1 MTTDFRLP
9 TEDRNMEHNS
19 TFPIKQNELNALRD
33 EATSYIKSVQWEQ
46 GQRAK
51 NKENNG
57 KDESILLYL
66 SRAQGGNG
74 GIEVTSVSKTI
85 LALKKRLLPGSVA
98 IPIHL
103 NETLFAVQEGLALGI
118 WIKDSYYDASGLS
131 SLSERKSVLD
141 NAGKREYESKMHT
154 ATAFMLFATAYNILH
169 NLIPHASDDLSV
181 MKNKFAGIPE
191 VSFISPLKGIACTL
205 YYYDKY
211 LSHPDIV
218 KTDKDVIDFTVVY
231 FEALIDEI
239 QLRKNSLEY
248 TETILDRTYK
258 LESRGVG
265 TDFAVSGWENVFQ
278 GAAKSVEFNK
288 IKFEQIVGNR
298 DAKHFA
304 RRLTERMLSYD
315 FAAQKNP
322 FQELGGFMPVF
333 MGYGIPGTGKSMLIA
348 AIATRLKEHCDNL
361 DIPFLF
367 HPMPDTLIST
377 FQGGSAEKMV
387 EWMKPLQDPTRLIFA
402 PIDDAENNLQER
414 TTQGVSAGV
423 KEVIGVFLR
432 YTEGAYA
439 VNYGNSSI
447 GLFTNLPEML
457 DKAVISRV
465 QGRFKI
471 DGARTEHDFLDQDHL
486 WWRKLDDTMP
496 DFINMQGPE
505 NYSYLQDQGLAKN
518 MGEILKVSDKPSEER
533 VLEAY
538 DKIEKHFKTNQHLF
552 YANLYKEIQKI
563 FPFFSS
569 RDVRNIQ
576 SAISLRLTDFDLE
589 EDWFE
594 NPEIYF
600 KKDYDTKFNMLQELM
615 RVNMKGL
622 DFSEIRRQEVV
633 RYLDNVATIADTD
646 FKRKV
651 DARINQLNIDL
662 EAKKKFDKAN

>member
-1 MTTDFRLP
+1 
-9 TEDRNMEHNS
+9 MEHNS
-19 TFPIKQNELNALRD
+19 TFPIKINELEMLRD
-33 EATSYIKSVQWEQ
+33 EASGYLKSVQWEQ
-46 GQRAK
+46 GVRAK
-51 NKENNG
+51 NKDKDS

-66 SRAQGGNG
+66 SRANNG
-74 GIEVTSVSKTI
+74 SGATAITSVSKTI
-85 LALKKRLLPGSVA
+85 LALKKRLLPDSIA
-98 IPIHL
+98 IPVHL
-103 NETLFAVQEGLALGI
+103 NQTLFAVQEGITLGI
-118 WIKDSYYDASGLS
+118 WVKDSYYDASGLS
-131 SLSERKSVLD
+131 SLHERRSALD
-141 NAGKREYESKMHT
+141 TKGKREYESKMQT
-154 ATAFMLFATAYNILH
+154 STAFMLFAMAYNILY
-169 NLIPHASDDLSV
+169 NLKPQASDDLSV
-181 MKNKFAGIPE
+181 MKQKFAGLPE
-191 VSFISPLKGIACTL
+191 MSFISPLKGIACCL
-205 YYYDKY
+205 FYFDKY
-211 LSHPDIV
+211 LGHPDIV

-231 FEALIDEI
+231 YEALIDEI
-239 QLRKNSLEY
+239 QLRKSSLEY
-248 TETILDRTYK
+248 TESIVDRNYK
-258 LESRGVG
+258 LENSE
-265 TDFAVSGWENVFQ
+265 FAISGWDNIFA
-278 GAAKSVEFNK
+278 GTAKSIEFNK
-288 IKFEQIVGNR
+288 IQFEQIVGNR

-304 RRLTERMLSYD
+304 RRLTERILSYD
-315 FAAQKNP
+315 FEAKKNP

-348 AIATRLKEHCDNL
+348 AIATRLKEHADSL

-387 EWMKPLQDPTRLIFA
+387 EWMKPMQDPSKLIFA

-414 TTQGVSAGV
+414 TAQGVSAGV

-486 WWRKLDDTMP
+486 WWRKLDKTMP
-496 DFINMQGPE
+496 DFVNMASPSDYQ
-505 NYSYLQDQGLAKN
+505 YLKDQGLAKN
-518 MGEILKVSDKPSEER
+518 MGDILNSVEKPSEAR

-538 DKIEKHFKTNQHLF
+538 NKAEKLHSTNDHLF
-552 YANLYKEIQKI
+552 YAGLYKEIQKI

-589 EDWFE
+589 QDWFDK
-594 NPEIYF
+594 PEVYF
-600 KKDYDTKFNMLQELM
+600 KQSYETKFNMLQELM
-615 RVNMKGL
+615 KNNMKGL
-622 DFSEIRRQEVV
+622 NFSDIRRQEVV

-651 DARINQLNIDL
+651 DARVNQMNIDL
-662 EAKKKFDKAN
+662 KARETFGG

>member
-1 MTTDFRLP
+1 
-9 TEDRNMEHNS
+9 MEHNS
-19 TFPIKQNELNALRD
+19 TFPIKQSELDMLRE
-33 EATSYIKSVQWEQ
+33 EATSYLKSVQWEQ

-51 NKENNG
+51 NKDKDA

-66 SRAQGGNG
+66 SRANNG
-74 GIEVTSVSKTI
+74 TNSAEITSVSKTI
-85 LALKKRLLPGSVA
+85 LELKKRLLPESIA
-98 IPIHL
+98 IPVLL
-103 NETLFAVQEGLALGI
+103 NQTLYVVQEGITLGI
-118 WIKDSYYDASGLS
+118 WVKDSYYDASGLS
-131 SLSERKSVLD
+131 SLNERKSTLD
-141 NAGKREYESKMHT
+141 TNGKREYESKMHT
-154 ATAFMLFATAYNILH
+154 STAFMLFATAYNILH
-169 NLIPHASDDLSV
+169 NLKSVASDDLSV
-181 MKNKFAGIPE
+181 MKQKFAGIPE
-191 VSFISPLKGIACTL
+191 VSLLSPLKGIACTL
-205 YYYDKY
+205 FYYDKY

-218 KTDKDVIDFTVVY
+218 KSDKDVVDFTVVY
-231 FEALIDEI
+231 FEALIAEI
-239 QLRKNSLEY
+239 QMRKSTLEY
-248 TETILDRTYK
+248 QETILDRTYK
-258 LESRGVG
+258 LENSE
-265 TDFAVSGWENVFQ
+265 FAISGWNNVFS
-278 GAAKSVEFNK
+278 GAAKSIEFNK
-288 IKFEQIVGNR
+288 VRFEQIVGNR

-304 RRLTERMLSYD
+304 RRLTERLLSYD
-315 FAAQKNP
+315 FTAKKNP

-348 AIATRLKEHCDNL
+348 AIATRLKEHCDTL
-361 DIPFLF
+361 EIPFLF

-387 EWMKPLQDPTRLIFA
+387 EWMKPLQDPSKLIFA

-414 TTQGVSAGV
+414 TAQGVSAGV

-496 DFINMQGPE
+496 NFVNMRNPNE
-505 NYSYLQDQGLAKN
+505 YKYLQDQGLAKN
-518 MGEILKVSDKPSEER
+518 MGEILNRVDKPSEER
-533 VLEAY
+533 VHSIY
-538 DKIEKHFKTNQHLF
+538 DKVEEKYKTNEHLF
-552 YANLYKEIQKI
+552 YATLYKNMQKV

-576 SAISLRLTDFDLE
+576 SAISLRLTDFDL
-589 EDWFE
+589 DASWFD
-594 NPEIYF
+594 NPEVYF
-600 KKDYDTKFNMLQELM
+600 KQNYETKFRMLQELM
-615 RVNMKGL
+615 RANMKGL

-633 RYLDNVATIADTD
+633 RYIDNVATIADTD

-651 DARINQLNIDL
+651 DARIDQLNVET
-662 EAKKKFDKAN
+662 EARKKFENG

>member
-1 MTTDFRLP
+1 
-9 TEDRNMEHNS
+9 MEHNS
-19 TFPIKQNELNALRD
+19 TFPIKQNEVDMLRE

-46 GQRAK
+46 GQRAR
-51 NKENNG
+51 NKENDD

-66 SRAQGGNG
+66 SRAKGGNG
-74 GIEVTSVSKTI
+74 ATDVVSVSKSV
-85 LALKKRLLPGSVA
+85 LALKKRLLPESVA
-98 IPIHL
+98 IPIFL
-103 NETLFAVQEGLALGI
+103 NQTLYAVQEGLALGI

-141 NAGKREYESKMHT
+141 SSGKREYESKMQT
-154 ATAFMLFATAYNILH
+154 ATAFMLFSVAYKILH
-169 NLIPHASDDLSV
+169 DLKPVASDDLSV

-191 VSFISPLKGIACTL
+191 VSIMSPLKGISCML

-211 LSHPDIV
+211 LNHPQIIMS
-218 KTDKDVIDFTVVY
+218 DKDVIDFTVVY

-239 QLRKNSLEY
+239 QLRKSSLEY
-248 TETILDRTYK
+248 QDTINDRTYK
-258 LESRGVG
+258 LENS
-265 TDFAVSGWENVFQ
+265 DFAVSGWNNVFA
-278 GAAKSVEFNK
+278 GAAKSVEFNQ
-288 IKFEQIVGNR
+288 IQFEQIVGNR

-304 RRLTERMLSYD
+304 RRLTERLLSYD
-315 FAAQKNP
+315 FEAKKNP

-348 AIATRLKEHCDNL
+348 AIATRLKKHCTNL
-361 DIPFLF
+361 NIPFLF

-414 TTQGVSAGV
+414 TAQGVSAGV

-496 DFINMQGPE
+496 GFVNMDGPE
-505 NYSYLQDQGLAKN
+505 GYTYLDDQGLAKN
-518 MGEILKVSDKPSEER
+518 MGEILKMVEKPTEER
-533 VLEAY
+533 VHEAFEKTE
-538 DKIEKHFKTNQHLF
+538 KIHEDDDHMF
-552 YANLYKEIQKI
+552 YASLYKEIQKI

-589 EDWFE
+589 EDWFD
-594 NPEIYF
+594 NPEAYF
-600 KKDYDTKFNMLQELM
+600 KKDYETKFNMLQELM
-615 RVNMKGL
+615 QANMKGL
-622 DFSEIRRQEVV
+622 NFSDIRRQEVV

-651 DARINQLNIDL
+651 DRRVNQMNIEL
-662 EAKKKFDKAN
+662 EAREQFDKLQND

>member
-1 MTTDFRLP
+1 
-9 TEDRNMEHNS
+9 MEHNS
-19 TFPIKQNELNALRD
+19 TFPIKQNELDMLRD
-33 EATSYIKSVQWEQ
+33 EATSYLKSVQWEQ

-57 KDESILLYL
+57 NDESILLYL
-66 SRAQGGNG
+66 SRANNG
-74 GIEVTSVSKTI
+74 TNAAEITSVSKTI
-85 LALKKRLLPGSVA
+85 LALKKRLLPDSVA
-98 IPIHL
+98 IPLYL
-103 NETLFAVQEGLALGI
+103 NQTLFAVQEGLTLGI
-118 WIKDSYYDASGLS
+118 WIKDSYNDASGLS
-131 SLSERKSVLD
+131 GLNENKSALD
-141 NAGKREYESKMHT
+141 NSGKREFESKMHT
-154 ATAFMLFATAYNILH
+154 ATAFMLFSTAYNILY
-169 NLIPHASDDLSV
+169 NLQNHASDDLSV

-191 VSFISPLKGIACTL
+191 VSLMSPLKGIACSL
-205 YYYDKY
+205 FYYDKY

-218 KTDKDVIDFTVVY
+218 KSDQDVIDFTVVY

-239 QLRKNSLEY
+239 QIRKSSLEY
-248 TETILDRTYK
+248 TESITDRTYK
-258 LESRGVG
+258 LENSE
-265 TDFAVSGWENVFQ
+265 FAISGWTNVFS
-278 GAAKSVEFNK
+278 GTAKSIEFNK
-288 IKFEQIVGNR
+288 IQFEQIVGNR

-315 FAAQKNP
+315 FTAKKNP

-387 EWMKPLQDPTRLIFA
+387 EWMKPLQDPSKLIFA

-414 TTQGVSAGV
+414 TAQGVSAGV

-496 DFINMQGPE
+496 DFVNMQGPE

-518 MGEILKVSDKPSEER
+518 MGEILNVSDKPTEER

-538 DKIEKHFKTNQHLF
+538 DRIEKNFKTNQHLF

-576 SAISLRLTDFDLE
+576 SAVSLRLTDFDLE

-615 RVNMKGL
+615 RANMKGL
-622 DFSEIRRQEVV
+622 NFSEIRRQEVV

-651 DARINQLNIDL
+651 DARVNQLNIDL
-662 EAKKKFDKAN
+662 EARVKFDKENDD

>member
-1 MTTDFRLP
+1 MQ
-9 TEDRNMEHNS
+9 HNS
-19 TFPIKQNELNALRD
+19 TFPIKQNELDMLRD
-33 EATSYIKSVQWEQ
+33 EATSYIKSIQWEQ

-51 NKENNG
+51 NKDKDA

-66 SRAQGGNG
+66 SRAKGNG
-74 GIEVTSVSKTI
+74 SAEITSVSKTI
-85 LALKKRLLPGSVA
+85 LELKKRLLPESIA
-98 IPIHL
+98 IPLHL
-103 NETLFAVQEGLALGI
+103 NETLYAVQEGITLGA
-118 WIKDSYYDASGLS
+118 WIKDSYYDSSGLS
-131 SLSERKSVLD
+131 SLIENKSALD
-141 NAGKREYESKMHT
+141 NSGKREYESKMQT
-154 ATAFMLFATAYNILH
+154 ATAFMLFATSYKILH
-169 NLIPHASDDLSV
+169 DLKPVASDDLSV

-191 VSFISPLKGIACTL
+191 VSFMSPLKGISCAL
-205 YYYDKY
+205 FYYDKY
-211 LSHPDIV
+211 LGHPEII
-218 KTDKDVIDFTVVY
+218 KTDQDVVNFTVVY
-231 FEALIDEI
+231 FEALIAEI
-239 QLRKNSLEY
+239 QMRKSSLEY

-265 TDFAVSGWENVFQ
+265 SDFTVSGWDNLFQ

-315 FAAQKNP
+315 FEAKKNP

-348 AIATRLKEHCDNL
+348 AIATRLKEHCDNM

-387 EWMKPLQDPTRLIFA
+387 DWMKPMQDPSKLIFA

-414 TTQGVSAGV
+414 TAQGVSAGV

-471 DGARTEHDFLDQDHL
+471 DGARTENDFLDQDHL
-486 WWRKLDDTMP
+486 WWRKFEDTMP
-496 DFINMQGPE
+496 NFVNMQSPA
-505 NYSYLQDQGLAKN
+505 NYTFLQDQGLAKN
-518 MGEILKVSDKPSEER
+518 MGEILKISGKPTEER
-533 VLEAY
+533 MLAVY
-538 DKIEKHFKTNQHLF
+538 DTVEKNFKATEHLF
-552 YANLYKEIQKI
+552 YANLYKDVQKV

-576 SAISLRLTDFDLE
+576 SAISLRLTDFDLDD
-589 EDWFE
+589 DWFK

-600 KKDYDTKFNMLQELM
+600 KQDYDTKFGMLQELM
-615 RVNMKGL
+615 RANMKGL
-622 DFSEIRRQEVV
+622 NFSEIRRQEVV

-651 DARINQLNIDL
+651 ESRVNQLNVEL
-662 EAKKKFDKAN
+662 EAKKQFSNQ

>member
-1 MTTDFRLP
+1 
-9 TEDRNMEHNS
+9 MEHNS
-19 TFPIKQNELNALRD
+19 TFPIKQNELDMLRD
-33 EATSYIKSVQWEQ
+33 EATSYIKSIQWEQ

-51 NKENNG
+51 NKDKDA

-66 SRAQGGNG
+66 SRANNG
-74 GIEVTSVSKTI
+74 SSASITSVSKTI
-85 LALKKRLLPGSVA
+85 LELKKRLLPESIA

-103 NETLFAVQEGLALGI
+103 NQTLFAVQEGITLGI

-131 SLSERKSVLD
+131 SLAENRSALD
-141 NAGKREYESKMHT
+141 NSGKREYESKMQT
-154 ATAFMLFATAYNILH
+154 ATAFMLFSTAYKVLH
-169 NLIPHASDDLSV
+169 DLKPIASDDLSV

-191 VSFISPLKGIACTL
+191 VSVLSPLKGISCAL
-205 YYYDKY
+205 FYYDKY
-211 LSHPDIV
+211 LGHPEII
-218 KTDKDVIDFTVVY
+218 KSDKDVIDFTVVY
-231 FEALIDEI
+231 FEALIAEI
-239 QLRKNSLEY
+239 QMRKSTLEY
-248 TETILDRTYK
+248 TETISDRTYK
-258 LESRGVG
+258 LESSE
-265 TDFAVSGWENVFQ
+265 FAVSGWDNIFQ

-288 IKFEQIVGNR
+288 IQFEQIVGNR

-315 FAAQKNP
+315 FDAKKNP

-387 EWMKPLQDPTRLIFA
+387 DWMKPLQDPSKLIFA

-414 TTQGVSAGV
+414 TAQGVSAGV

-486 WWRKLDDTMP
+486 WWRKLDTTMP
-496 DFINMQGPE
+496 DFVNMQGPE

-518 MGEILKVSDKPSEER
+518 MGEILNVSGKPTEER
-533 VLEAY
+533 VLDAY
-538 DKIEKHFKTNQHLF
+538 DKTEKHFKTNHHLF
-552 YANLYKEIQKI
+552 YANLYTEIQKI

-576 SAISLRLTDFDLE
+576 SAVSLRLTDFDLE

-600 KKDYDTKFNMLQELM
+600 KKDYDVKFNMLQELM
-615 RVNMKGL
+615 RANMKGL
-622 DFSEIRRQEVV
+622 NFSEIRRQEVV

-651 DARINQLNIDL
+651 DARINQLNIDM
-662 EAKKKFDKAN
+662 EAREQFGKQE

>member
-1 MTTDFRLP
+1 
-9 TEDRNMEHNS
+9 MEHNS
-19 TFPIKQNELNALRD
+19 TFPIKQHELDMLRD
-33 EATSYIKSVQWEQ
+33 EATSYLKSVQWEQ

-57 KDESILLYL
+57 KKEESILLYL
-66 SRAQGGNG
+66 SRANNG
-74 GIEVTSVSKTI
+74 SNAVEVTSVSKTI
-85 LALKKRLLPGSVA
+85 LALKKRLLPDSVA
-98 IPIHL
+98 IPLRL
-103 NETLFAVQEGLALGI
+103 NQTLFAVQEGLALGI
-118 WIKDSYYDASGLS
+118 WIKESYYDASGLS
-131 SLSERKSVLD
+131 SLNERKSSLD
-141 NAGKREYESKMHT
+141 NAGKREYESKIHT
-154 ATAFMLFATAYNILH
+154 ATAFMLFSTSYNILH
-169 NLIPHASDDLSV
+169 NLQNDVSDDLSV

-191 VSFISPLKGIACTL
+191 VSLMSPLKGIACSL
-205 YYYDKY
+205 FYYDKY
-211 LSHPDIV
+211 LSHPEIV
-218 KTDKDVIDFTVVY
+218 KTDQDVIDFTVVY
-231 FEALIDEI
+231 FDALIDEI
-239 QLRKNSLEY
+239 QIRKSSLEY
-248 TETILDRTYK
+248 TETITDRTYK
-258 LESRGVG
+258 LENSE
-265 TDFAVSGWENVFQ
+265 FAVAGWDNKFA
-278 GAAKSVEFNK
+278 GAAKSIEFNK
-288 IKFEQIVGNR
+288 IQFEQIVGNR

-315 FAAQKNP
+315 FIAKKNP

-348 AIATRLKEHCDNL
+348 AIATRLKEHCDHLN
-361 DIPFLF
+361 IPFLF

-387 EWMKPLQDPTRLIFA
+387 EWMKPMQDPSKLIFA

-414 TTQGVSAGV
+414 TAQGVSAGV

-471 DGARTEHDFLDQDHL
+471 DGARNEKDFVDQDYL
-486 WWRKLDDTMP
+486 WWRKLENTMP
-496 DFINMQGPE
+496 DFVNMSNPKD
-505 NYSYLQDQGLAKN
+505 YKYLEAQHVAKN
-518 MGEILKVSDKPSEER
+518 LGDILDAIKKPSEER
-533 VLEAY
+533 VLETFE
-538 DKIEKHFKTNQHLF
+538 KIEKKHKDNEHMYYAHL
-552 YANLYKEIQKI
+552 YTEIQKI

-589 EDWFE
+589 KEWFE

-615 RVNMKGL
+615 KANMKGL
-622 DFSEIRRQEVV
+622 NFSDIRRQEVV

-651 DARINQLNIDL
+651 DKRVAQMNIEVEAREQ
-662 EAKKKFDKAN
+662 FDKKE

>member
-9 TEDRNMEHNS
+9 TEDRSMEHNS

-131 SLSERKSVLD
+131 SLNERKAVLD

-387 EWMKPLQDPTRLIFA
+387 EWMKPLQDPSKLIFA

-414 TTQGVSAGV
+414 TAQGVSAGV

-457 DKAVISRV
+457 DKAVQNVRH
-465 QGRFKI
+465 QF
-471 DGARTEHDFLDQDHL
+471 
-486 WWRKLDDTMP
+486 
-496 DFINMQGPE
+496 
-505 NYSYLQDQGLAKN
+505 YLSN
-518 MGEILKVSDKPSEER
+518 
-533 VLEAY
+533 
-538 DKIEKHFKTNQHLF
+538 F
-552 YANLYKEIQKI
+552 
-563 FPFFSS
+563 
-569 RDVRNIQ
+569 
-576 SAISLRLTDFDLE
+576 
-589 EDWFE
+589 
-594 NPEIYF
+594 
-600 KKDYDTKFNMLQELM
+600 
-615 RVNMKGL
+615 
-622 DFSEIRRQEVV
+622 
-633 RYLDNVATIADTD
+633 
-646 FKRKV
+646 
-651 DARINQLNIDL
+651 
-662 EAKKKFDKAN
+662 

>member
-1 MTTDFRLP
+1 
-9 TEDRNMEHNS
+9 MEHNS
-19 TFPIKQNELNALRD
+19 TFPIKQSELDMLRD
-33 EATSYIKSVQWEQ
+33 EATSYLKSVQWEQ

-51 NKENNG
+51 NKDKDA

-66 SRAQGGNG
+66 SRANNG
-74 GIEVTSVSKTI
+74 TNTSEITSVSKTI
-85 LALKKRLLPGSVA
+85 LELKKRLLPESIA
-98 IPIHL
+98 IPVLL
-103 NETLFAVQEGLALGI
+103 NQTLFAVQEGITLGI

-131 SLSERKSVLD
+131 SLNERKSTLD
-141 NAGKREYESKMHT
+141 DSGKREYESKMHT
-154 ATAFMLFATAYNILH
+154 STAFMLFSTAYNILN
-169 NLIPHASDDLSV
+169 NLKNVASDDLSV
-181 MKNKFAGIPE
+181 MKQKFAGIPE
-191 VSFISPLKGIACTL
+191 VSFMSPLKGIACML
-205 YYYDKY
+205 FYYDKY
-211 LSHPDIV
+211 LSHPDII
-218 KTDKDVIDFTVVY
+218 KSDKDVADFTVVY
-231 FEALIDEI
+231 FEALIAEI
-239 QLRKNSLEY
+239 QMRKSSLEY
-248 TETILDRTYK
+248 QETILDRTYK
-258 LESRGVG
+258 LEKSE
-265 TDFAVSGWENVFQ
+265 FAISGWNNVFA

-288 IKFEQIVGNR
+288 IRFEQIVGNR

-304 RRLTERMLSYD
+304 RRLTERLLSYD
-315 FAAQKNP
+315 FTAKKNP

-348 AIATRLKEHCDNL
+348 AIATRLKEHCDTL
-361 DIPFLF
+361 EIPFLF

-387 EWMKPLQDPTRLIFA
+387 EWMKPLQDPSKLIFA

-414 TTQGVSAGV
+414 TAQGVSAGV

-496 DFINMQGPE
+496 DFVNMKNPD
-505 NYSYLQDQGLAKN
+505 NYQYLQDQGLAKN
-518 MGEILKVSDKPSEER
+518 MGEILNKVDKPSEER
-533 VLEAY
+533 VHAIY
-538 DKIEKHFKTNQHLF
+538 DKVEKQFKTSEHLF
-552 YANLYKEIQKI
+552 YANLYKDMQKV

-589 EDWFE
+589 QSWFE
-594 NPEIYF
+594 NPEVYF
-600 KKDYDTKFNMLQELM
+600 KKDYQTKFNMLQELM
-615 RVNMKGL
+615 RANMKGL

-633 RYLDNVATIADTD
+633 RYIDNVATIADTD

-651 DARINQLNIDL
+651 DARVDQLHIET
-662 EAKKKFDKAN
+662 EAREKFDKEYDD

>member
-1 MTTDFRLP
+1 
-9 TEDRNMEHNS
+9 MEHNS
-19 TFPIKQNELNALRD
+19 TFPIKQNELDMLRD
-33 EATSYIKSVQWEQ
+33 EASGYLKSVQWEQ
-46 GQRAK
+46 GARAK
-51 NKENNG
+51 NKDKDA

-66 SRAQGGNG
+66 SRANNG
-74 GIEVTSVSKTI
+74 SSTSVTSVSKTI
-85 LALKKRLLPGSVA
+85 LALKKRLLPDSIA
-98 IPIHL
+98 IPVYL
-103 NETLFAVQEGLALGI
+103 NQTLYAVQEGLTLGI
-118 WIKDSYYDASGLS
+118 WIKDSYNDASGLS
-131 SLSERKSVLD
+131 SLAERKSALD
-141 NAGKREYESKMHT
+141 SNGKREFESKMQT
-154 ATAFMLFATAYNILH
+154 STAFQLFATSYKILH
-169 NLIPHASDDLSV
+169 DLKPHASDDLSV
-181 MKNKFAGIPE
+181 MKQKFAGIPE
-191 VSFISPLKGIACTL
+191 VSLLSPLKGIACSL
-205 YYYDKY
+205 FYFDKY
-211 LSHPDIV
+211 LAHPDII
-218 KTDKDVIDFTVVY
+218 KSDKDVIDFTVVY

-239 QLRKNSLEY
+239 NLRKSSLEY
-248 TETILDRTYK
+248 TETIVDRTYK
-258 LESRGVG
+258 LEN
-265 TDFAVSGWENVFQ
+265 TDFAISGWENTFA
-278 GAAKSVEFNK
+278 GSAKSVEFNK
-288 IKFEQIVGNR
+288 IQFEQIVGNK
-298 DAKHFA
+298 DAKHFG

-315 FAAQKNP
+315 FEAQKNP

-387 EWMKPLQDPTRLIFA
+387 EWMKPMQDPTKLIFA

-414 TTQGVSAGV
+414 TAQGVSAGV

-465 QGRFKI
+465 QGRFLI
-471 DGARTEHDFLDQDHL
+471 DGARTEHDFLDQDYI
-486 WWRKLDDTMP
+486 WWKKLKKTMP
-496 DFINMQGPE
+496 EFVNMQDPS
-505 NYSYLQDQGLAKN
+505 NYKYLDAQGLAKN
-518 MGEILKVSDKPSEER
+518 MGDILNSIEKPSEER

-538 DKIEKHFKTNQHLF
+538 DKAENKHKTNEHLF
-552 YANLYKEIQKI
+552 YATLYKEIQKL

-576 SAISLRLTDFDLE
+576 SAVSLRLTDFDLE
-589 EDWFE
+589 QDWFE

-600 KKDYDTKFNMLQELM
+600 KKDYQTKFNMLQELM
-615 RVNMKGL
+615 KANMKGL
-622 DFSEIRRQEVV
+622 DFSEVRRQEVV

-651 DARINQLNIDL
+651 DARVNQMNIDL
-662 EAKKKFDKAN
+662 KAREQFGK

>member
-1 MTTDFRLP
+1 
-9 TEDRNMEHNS
+9 MEHNS
-19 TFPIKQNELNALRD
+19 TFPIKQNELDMLRD
-33 EATSYIKSVQWEQ
+33 EATTYLKSIQWEQ
-46 GQRAK
+46 SQRAK
-51 NKENNG
+51 NKDNEG

-66 SRAQGGNG
+66 SRANNG
-74 GIEVTSVSKTI
+74 SNVDVTSVSKTI
-85 LALKKRLLPGSVA
+85 LALKKRLLPESVA
-98 IPIHL
+98 LPIYL
-103 NETLFAVQEGLALGI
+103 NQTLFAVQEGLTLGI

-131 SLSERKSVLD
+131 TLYENRSALD
-141 NAGKREYESKMHT
+141 SSGKREYESKMQT
-154 ATAFMLFATAYNILH
+154 ATAFMLFASAYKILH
-169 NLIPHASDDLSV
+169 DLKPHASDDLSV
-181 MKNKFAGIPE
+181 MKQKFAGIPE
-191 VSFISPLKGIACTL
+191 VSLMSPLKGISCQMF
-205 YYYDKY
+205 YYDKY
-211 LSHPDIV
+211 LSHPDII
-218 KTDKDVIDFTVVY
+218 KSDKDVIDFTVVY

-239 QLRKNSLEY
+239 QLRKSSLEH
-248 TETILDRTYK
+248 TETIEDRTYK
-258 LESRGVG
+258 LEKSE
-265 TDFAVSGWENVFQ
+265 FAVSGWENVFS
-278 GAAKSVEFNK
+278 GTAVSVEFNK
-288 IKFEQIVGNR
+288 IQFEQIVGNK

-304 RRLTERMLSYD
+304 RRLTERLLSYD
-315 FAAQKNP
+315 FEAKKNP

-348 AIATRLKEHCDNL
+348 AIATRLKEHSENL

-439 VNYGNSSI
+439 VNYGNSSV

-471 DGARTEHDFLDQDHL
+471 DGARNEKDFVDQDHL
-486 WWRKLDDTMP
+486 WWRKLEDTMP
-496 DFINMQGPE
+496 DFINMSNPNDY
-505 NYSYLQDQGLAKN
+505 NYLDAQQVAKN
-518 MGEILKVSDKPSEER
+518 LGEILDKTDKPTEER
-533 VLEAY
+533 VLETFDRVSSKY
-538 DKIEKHFKTNQHLF
+538 KDDEHMF
-552 YANLYKEIQKI
+552 YAHLYTEIQKV

-576 SAISLRLTDFDLE
+576 KAVSLRLTDFDLE
-589 EDWFE
+589 TDWFE
-594 NPEIYF
+594 NPEVYF
-600 KKDYDTKFNMLQELM
+600 KKDYETKFGMLQELM
-615 RVNMKGL
+615 RSNMKGL
-622 DFSEIRRQEVV
+622 DFSDIRRQEVV

-651 DARINQLNIDL
+651 DARISQLNIET
-662 EAKKKFDKAN
+662 EARAQFGKRD

>member
-1 MTTDFRLP
+1 
-9 TEDRNMEHNS
+9 MEHNS
-19 TFPIKQNELNALRD
+19 TFPIKQNELDVLRD
-33 EATSYIKSVQWEQ
+33 EATGYIKSIQWEQ
-46 GQRAK
+46 GNKAK
-51 NKENNG
+51 SRE
-57 KDESILLYL
+57 KDAKDDSILLFL
-66 SRAQGGNG
+66 SRANNG
-74 GIEVTSVSKTI
+74 SNVEVTSISKTI
-85 LALKKRLLPGSVA
+85 LALKKRLLPDSIA
-98 IPIHL
+98 IPVHL
-103 NETLFAVQEGLALGI
+103 NQTLFALQEGLTLGI

-131 SLSERKSVLD
+131 SLNERKSVLD
-141 NAGKREYESKMHT
+141 TSGKRAYESKLQT
-154 ATAFMLFATAYNILH
+154 ATGFQLFATSYKILH
-169 NLIPHASDDLSV
+169 DLKPLASDDLSV
-181 MKNKFAGIPE
+181 MKQKFAGIPE
-191 VSFISPLKGIACTL
+191 VSFMSPLKGVACSL
-205 YYYDKY
+205 FYFDKY
-211 LSHPDIV
+211 LGHPEII
-218 KTDKDVIDFTVVY
+218 KSDKDVVDFTVVY

-239 QLRKNSLEY
+239 QLRKSSLEY
-248 TETILDRTYK
+248 TETITDRTYK
-258 LESRGVG
+258 LENS
-265 TDFAVSGWENVFQ
+265 DFAVSGWENVFA
-278 GAAKSVEFNK
+278 GTAKSVEFNK
-288 IKFEQIVGNR
+288 IQFEQIVGNK

-315 FAAQKNP
+315 FEAQKNP

-387 EWMKPLQDPTRLIFA
+387 EWMKPMQDPTKIIFA

-414 TTQGVSAGV
+414 TAQGVSAGV

-439 VNYGNSSI
+439 VNYGNSSV

-457 DKAVISRV
+457 DKAVISRI

-471 DGARTEHDFLDQDHL
+471 DGARTEHDFLDQDYI
-486 WWRKLDDTMP
+486 WWKNFEKTIP
-496 DFINMQGPE
+496 DFVNMQNPK
-505 NYSYLQDQGLAKN
+505 SYQFLKDQGLTKS
-518 MGEILKVSDKPSEER
+518 MGEILNAIEKPSEAR

-538 DKIEKHFKTNQHLF
+538 DIASKKFNTNEHEF
-552 YANLYKEIQKI
+552 FSSLYKEIQKI

-589 EDWFE
+589 QDWFE
-594 NPEIYF
+594 NPEVYF
-600 KKDYDTKFNMLQELM
+600 KKDYQTKFNMLQELM
-615 RVNMKGL
+615 KANMKGL

-651 DARINQLNIDL
+651 DARVNQLNIDL
-662 EAKKKFDKAN
+662 EAKKSFDNGN

>member
-1 MTTDFRLP
+1 
-9 TEDRNMEHNS
+9 MEHNS
-19 TFPIKQNELNALRD
+19 TFPIKQNELDMLRD
-33 EATSYIKSVQWEQ
+33 EATDYIKSIQWEQ
-46 GQRAK
+46 GNKAK
-51 NKENNG
+51 SREKEA
-57 KDESILLYL
+57 KDDSILLYL
-66 SRAQGGNG
+66 SRANNG
-74 GIEVTSVSKTI
+74 SNVSITSVSKTI
-85 LALKKRLLPGSVA
+85 LALKKRLLPDSIA
-98 IPIHL
+98 IPVHL
-103 NETLFAVQEGLALGI
+103 NQTLFAIQEGLTLGI
-118 WIKDSYYDASGLS
+118 WIKDAFYDASGLS
-131 SLSERKSVLD
+131 SLNERKSALD
-141 NAGKREYESKMHT
+141 NSGKREFESKLQT
-154 ATAFMLFATAYNILH
+154 ATAFQLFSTSYKILH
-169 NLIPHASDDLSV
+169 DLKPFASDDLSV
-181 MKNKFAGIPE
+181 MKQKFAGIPE
-191 VSFISPLKGIACTL
+191 VSLLSPLKGIACSL
-205 YYYDKY
+205 FYFDKY
-211 LSHPDIV
+211 LSHPEII
-218 KTDKDVIDFTVVY
+218 KSDKDVVDFTVVY

-239 QLRKNSLEY
+239 QLRKSSLEY

-258 LESRGVG
+258 LENS
-265 TDFAVSGWENVFQ
+265 DFAISGWENVFA
-278 GAAKSVEFNK
+278 GTAKSVEFNK
-288 IKFEQIVGNR
+288 VQFEQIVGNK

-315 FAAQKNP
+315 FEAQKNP

-387 EWMKPLQDPTRLIFA
+387 EWMKPMQDPTKIIFA

-414 TTQGVSAGV
+414 TAQGVSAGV

-439 VNYGNSSI
+439 VNYGNSSV

-471 DGARTEHDFLDQDHL
+471 DGARTAHDFLDQDYI
-486 WWRKLDDTMP
+486 WWKKFEKTIP
-496 DFINMQGPE
+496 NFVNMQNPAE
-505 NYSYLQDQGLAKN
+505 YEFLKDQGLAKT
-518 MGEILKVSDKPSEER
+518 MGDILNTVEKPSEER

-538 DKIEKHFKTNQHLF
+538 DRAAQKHKTNEHLF
-552 YANLYKEIQKI
+552 FATLYKEIQKI

-589 EDWFE
+589 QDWFD
-594 NPEIYF
+594 NPEVYF
-600 KKDYDTKFNMLQELM
+600 KKDYETKFNMLQELM
-615 RVNMKGL
+615 KANMKGL

-651 DARINQLNIDL
+651 DERVNQLNIDL
-662 EAKKKFDKAN
+662 EARRNFENGN

>member
-1 MTTDFRLP
+1 MQK
-9 TEDRNMEHNS
+9 NS
-19 TFPIKQNELNALRD
+19 TFPIKQNELDMLRD
-33 EATSYIKSVQWEQ
+33 EASSYLKSIQWEQ
-46 GQRAK
+46 SNRAK
-51 NKENNG
+51 NKDA
-57 KDESILLYL
+57 KDNSILLYL
-66 SRAQGGNG
+66 SRANSGSN
-74 GIEVTSVSKTI
+74 IEVTSVSRTI
-85 LALKKRLLPGSVA
+85 LALKKRLLPDSIA
-98 IPIHL
+98 IPVHL
-103 NETLFAVQEGLALGI
+103 NQTLFAVQEGLTLGI

-131 SLSERKSVLD
+131 SLNERKSALD
-141 NAGKREYESKMHT
+141 SSGKREFESKMQT
-154 ATAFMLFATAYNILH
+154 ATAFQLFAISYKILH
-169 NLIPHASDDLSV
+169 DLKPHASDDLSV
-181 MKNKFAGIPE
+181 MKQKFAGIPE
-191 VSFISPLKGIACTL
+191 VSLLSPSKGIACTL
-205 YYYDKY
+205 FYFDKY
-211 LSHPDIV
+211 LGHPDIV
-218 KTDKDVIDFTVVY
+218 KSDRDVIDFTVVY

-239 QLRKNSLEY
+239 QLRKSSLEY
-248 TETILDRTYK
+248 TETIEDRTYK
-258 LESRGVG
+258 LEKS
-265 TDFAVSGWENVFQ
+265 DFAISGWNNVFS
-278 GAAKSVEFNK
+278 GTAKSIEFNK
-288 IKFEQIVGNR
+288 IQFEQIVGNK

-315 FAAQKNP
+315 FEAKKNP

-348 AIATRLKEHCDNL
+348 AIATRLKEHSENL

-387 EWMKPLQDPTRLIFA
+387 EWMKPMQDPTKLIFA

-414 TTQGVSAGV
+414 TAQGVSAGV

-471 DGARTEHDFLDQDHL
+471 DGARTEHDFLDQDYI
-486 WWRKLDDTMP
+486 WWKKFEKTIP
-496 DFINMQGPE
+496 DFVNMQNPS
-505 NYSYLQDQGLAKN
+505 NYQFLKDQGLAKN
-518 MGEILKVSDKPSEER
+518 MGDILNSVEKPSEER

-538 DKIEKHFKTNQHLF
+538 DKAENTHRTNEHLF
-552 YANLYKEIQKI
+552 FANLYKEIQKI

-589 EDWFE
+589 PNWFE

-600 KKDYDTKFNMLQELM
+600 KQKYETKFNMLQELM
-615 RVNMKGL
+615 KANMKGL

-651 DARINQLNIDL
+651 DARVNQLNIDL
-662 EAKKKFDKAN
+662 EARNTFESER

>member
-1 MTTDFRLP
+1 
-9 TEDRNMEHNS
+9 MEHNT
-19 TFPIKQNELNALRD
+19 TFPIKINELDMLRD
-33 EATSYIKSVQWEQ
+33 EATSYLKSIQWEQ
-46 GQRAK
+46 SQRAK
-51 NKENNG
+51 NREG
-57 KDESILLYL
+57 DTKDQSILLYL
-66 SRAQGGNG
+66 SRANNGGNVS
-74 GIEVTSVSKTI
+74 ITSVSKTI
-85 LALKKRLLPGSVA
+85 LSLKKRLLPESVA
-98 IPIHL
+98 LPILL
-103 NETLFAVQEGLALGI
+103 NQTLYAVQEGLVLGT

-131 SLSERKSVLD
+131 SLSENKSALD
-141 NAGKREYESKMHT
+141 RSGRREYESKMHT
-154 ATAFMLFATAYNILH
+154 ATAFMLFALSYKILH
-169 NLIPHASDDLSV
+169 DLKPHTSDDLSV
-181 MKNKFAGIPE
+181 MKQKFAGIPE
-191 VSFISPLKGIACTL
+191 VSFLTPLKGISCQL
-205 YYYDKY
+205 FYYDKY
-211 LSHPDIV
+211 LGHPEIINSDQ
-218 KTDKDVIDFTVVY
+218 DVLDFTVVY
-231 FEALIDEI
+231 FEALIEEI
-239 QLRKNSLEY
+239 QLRKSSLEY

-258 LESRGVG
+258 LEKS
-265 TDFAVSGWENVFQ
+265 DFAISGWDNVFS
-278 GAAKSVEFNK
+278 GTAKSIEFNK
-288 IKFEQIVGNR
+288 IQFEQIVGNR

-315 FAAQKNP
+315 FEAKKNP

-348 AIATRLKEHCDNL
+348 AIATRLKEHADHL

-387 EWMKPLQDPTRLIFA
+387 EWMKPMQDPTKLIFA

-471 DGARTEHDFLDQDHL
+471 DGARTTHDFVDQDYI
-486 WWRKLDDTMP
+486 WWKKLQDTMP
-496 DFINMQGPE
+496 DFVNMNDPE
-505 NYSYLQDQGLAKN
+505 VYKYLSEQGLAN
-518 MGEILKVSDKPSEER
+518 SMGEILHALDVPSEAR
-533 VLEAY
+533 VHEAF
-538 DKIEKHFKTNQHLF
+538 DKAEQLHDKTDHMF
-552 YANLYKEIQKI
+552 YAALYKEIQKI

-589 EDWFE
+589 QDWFE
-594 NPEIYF
+594 HPEKYF
-600 KKDYDTKFNMLQELM
+600 KKDYNSKFQMLQELM
-615 RVNMKGL
+615 KSNMKGL
-622 DFSEIRRQEVV
+622 NFSDIRRQEVI

-646 FKRKV
+646 FKRQVASRVHQLEIETK
-651 DARINQLNIDL
+651 ARA
-662 EAKKKFDKAN
+662 EFKG

>member
-1 MTTDFRLP
+1 
-9 TEDRNMEHNS
+9 MEHNS
-19 TFPIKQNELNALRD
+19 TFPIKQNELDMLRD
-33 EATSYIKSVQWEQ
+33 EASGYLKSVQWEQ
-46 GQRAK
+46 GNRAK
-51 NKENNG
+51 NKD
-57 KDESILLYL
+57 KDAKDHSILLYL
-66 SRAQGGNG
+66 SRANNG
-74 GIEVTSVSKTI
+74 SNAEITSVSKTI
-85 LALKKRLLPGSVA
+85 LALKKNLLPDSIA
-98 IPIHL
+98 IPIYL
-103 NETLFAVQEGLALGI
+103 NQTLYAVQEGITLGI

-131 SLSERKSVLD
+131 SLNERKSVLD
-141 NAGKREYESKMHT
+141 SQSKREYESKMQT
-154 ATAFMLFATAYNILH
+154 ATAFQLFAASYKILYD
-169 NLIPHASDDLSV
+169 LKPHASDNLSV
-181 MKNKFAGIPE
+181 MKQKFAGIPE
-191 VSFISPLKGIACTL
+191 VSFLSPLKGIACAL
-205 YYYDKY
+205 FYFDKY
-211 LSHPDIV
+211 LGHPEIV
-218 KTDKDVIDFTVVY
+218 KSDKDVIDFTVVY

-239 QLRKNSLEY
+239 QLRKSSLEY
-248 TETILDRTYK
+248 TETIEDRTYK
-258 LESRGVG
+258 LENS
-265 TDFAVSGWENVFQ
+265 DFAVFSWNNIFAGT
-278 GAAKSVEFNK
+278 AKSIEFNK
-288 IKFEQIVGNR
+288 IQFEQIVGNK

-315 FAAQKNP
+315 FEAKKNP

-348 AIATRLKEHCDNL
+348 AIATRLKEHADNL
-361 DIPFLF
+361 EIPFLF

-387 EWMKPLQDPTRLIFA
+387 EWMRPMQDATKLIFA

-414 TTQGVSAGV
+414 TAQGVSAGV

-471 DGARTEHDFLDQDHL
+471 DGARTAHDFLDQDHL
-486 WWRKLDDTMP
+486 WWKKFEKTMP
-496 DFINMQGPE
+496 DFVNMQNPE
-505 NYSYLQDQGLAKN
+505 NYQFLKDQGLAKS
-518 MGEILKVSDKPSEER
+518 MGEILNTVEKPSEQR

-538 DKIEKHFKTNQHLF
+538 NKAEKNNKTNEHLF
-552 YANLYKEIQKI
+552 FASLYKEIQEI

-589 EDWFE
+589 QDWFE

-600 KKDYDTKFNMLQELM
+600 KQEYETKSNMLQELM
-615 RVNMKGL
+615 KSNMKGL

-633 RYLDNVATIADTD
+633 RYLDNVAAIADTD

-651 DARINQLNIDL
+651 DARVDQMNIDL
-662 EAKKKFDKAN
+662 KARGNFENGK

>member
-1 MTTDFRLP
+1 
-9 TEDRNMEHNS
+9 MEHNS
-19 TFPIKQNELNALRD
+19 TFPIKKSELDVLRD
-33 EATSYIKSVQWEQ
+33 EASSYLKSISWEQ
-46 GQRAK
+46 GARAK
-51 NKENNG
+51 NKDKDA

-66 SRAQGGNG
+66 SKANNG
-74 GIEVTSVSKTI
+74 SSASITSVSKTI
-85 LALKKRLLPGSVA
+85 LALKKRLLPDSVA
-98 IPIHL
+98 IPIML
-103 NETLFAVQEGLALGI
+103 NQTLYAVQEGLTLGI

-131 SLSERKSVLD
+131 SLNERKSALD
-141 NAGKREYESKMHT
+141 NDGRREYESKMQT
-154 ATAFMLFATAYNILH
+154 ASAFMLFASGYKILH
-169 NLIPHASDDLSV
+169 LLKPHASDDLSV
-181 MKNKFAGIPE
+181 MKQKFAGIPE
-191 VSFISPLKGIACTL
+191 VSLLSPLKSISCAL
-205 YYYDKY
+205 FYYDKY
-211 LSHPDIV
+211 LAHPDIV
-218 KTDKDVIDFTVVY
+218 KSDKDVADFTVVY
-231 FEALIDEI
+231 FEALLAEI
-239 QLRKNSLEY
+239 SLRRSSLEY
-248 TETILDRTYK
+248 TETIVDRTYK
-258 LESRGVG
+258 LENS
-265 TDFAVSGWENVFQ
+265 DFAISGWENTFQ
-278 GAAKSVEFNK
+278 GTAKSVEFNK
-288 IKFEQIVGNR
+288 IQFEQIVGNR

-315 FAAQKNP
+315 FEAKKNP

-348 AIATRLKEHCDNL
+348 AIATRLKEHCDHL

-387 EWMKPLQDPTRLIFA
+387 DWMKPMQDPSKLIFA

-414 TTQGVSAGV
+414 TAQGVSAGV

-471 DGARTEHDFLDQDHL
+471 DGARSEHDFLDQDHL
-486 WWRKLDDTMP
+486 WWSKLDKTMP
-496 DFINMQGPE
+496 DFVNMQGPTD
-505 NYSYLQDQGLAKN
+505 YKYLQDQGLATN
-518 MGEILKVSDKPSEER
+518 MGEILNVSDKPTELR

-538 DKIEKHFKTNQHLF
+538 DKAETQHKTNSHQF
-552 YANLYKEIQKI
+552 YATLYKEIQKI

-576 SAISLRLTDFDLE
+576 SAVSLRLTDFDLE
-589 EDWFE
+589 QSWFE
-594 NPEIYF
+594 NPETYF
-600 KKDYDTKFNMLQELM
+600 KKDYTTKFNMLQELM
-615 RVNMKGL
+615 KSNMKGL
-622 DFSEIRRQEVV
+622 NFSEIRRQEVV

-651 DARINQLNIDL
+651 DARINQLNIETKARDL
-662 EAKKKFDKAN
+662 FSNGQ

>member
-1 MTTDFRLP
+1 
-9 TEDRNMEHNS
+9 MEHSS
-19 TFPIKQNELNALRD
+19 TFPIKQNELDMLRE
-33 EATSYIKSVQWEQ
+33 EATSYLKSIQWKQ

-51 NKENNG
+51 NKDKNN
-57 KDESILLYL
+57 KDDSILLYL
-66 SRAQGGNG
+66 SRANKGSDAV
-74 GIEVTSVSKTI
+74 ETTSVSRTI
-85 LALKKRLLPGSVA
+85 LALKKRLLPESVA
-98 IPIHL
+98 IPLHL
-103 NETLFAVQEGLALGI
+103 NQTLYAVQEGLAMGI
-118 WIKDSYYDASGLS
+118 WIKDNYYDASGLS
-131 SLSERKSVLD
+131 SLNERKSTLD
-141 NAGKREYESKMHT
+141 SSGKREYESKMHT

-169 NLIPHASDDLSV
+169 NLKSHASDDLSV

-191 VSFISPLKGIACTL
+191 VSIMTPLKGIACSL

-211 LSHPDIV
+211 LGHPQVIGS
-218 KTDKDVIDFTVVY
+218 DKDVIDFTVVY

-239 QLRKNSLEY
+239 QLRKSTLEY
-248 TETILDRTYK
+248 TETIVDRTYK
-258 LESRGVG
+258 LENSE
-265 TDFAVSGWENVFQ
+265 FAVSGWDNVFS
-278 GAAKSVEFNK
+278 GTAKSMEFNK
-288 IKFEQIVGNR
+288 IQFEEIVGNR

-304 RRLTERMLSYD
+304 RRLTERLLSYD
-315 FAAQKNP
+315 FTAKKNP

-348 AIATRLKEHCDNL
+348 AIATRLKEHCNHL

-387 EWMKPLQDPTRLIFA
+387 EWMKPLQDPSKLIFA

-414 TTQGVSAGV
+414 TAQGVSAGV

-486 WWRKLDDTMP
+486 WWRRLEDTMP
-496 DFINMQGPE
+496 DFINMQDPA
-505 NYSYLQDQGLAKN
+505 NYEYLNDQELAKH
-518 MGEILKVSDKPSEER
+518 MGEILKAIEKPSEER
-533 VLEAY
+533 VLEVY
-538 DKIEKHFKTNQHLF
+538 DKVDKKYKSNEHLF
-552 YANLYKEIQKI
+552 YANLYKDMQKA
-563 FPFFSS
+563 FPYFSS

-576 SAISLRLTDFDLE
+576 SAVSLRLTDFDLE
-589 EDWFE
+589 KDWFE
-594 NPEIYF
+594 DPEVYF
-600 KKDYDTKFNMLQELM
+600 KRDYKTKYNMLQELM
-615 RVNMKGL
+615 RANMKGL
-622 DFSEIRRQEVV
+622 NFSDIRRQEVV

-651 DARINQLNIDL
+651 DARVNQLNIET
-662 EAKKKFDKAN
+662 EARQQFDNE

>member
-1 MTTDFRLP
+1 
-9 TEDRNMEHNS
+9 MEHNS
-19 TFPIKQNELNALRD
+19 TFPIKQNELDMLRD

-51 NKENNG
+51 NKDKDS

-66 SRAQGGNG
+66 NRAKGNAA
-74 GIEVTSVSKTI
+74 ESSSVSKTI
-85 LALKKRLLPGSVA
+85 LDLKKRLLPDSIA
-98 IPIHL
+98 IPLHL
-103 NETLFAVQEGLALGI
+103 NQTLYAVQEGLTLGI

-131 SLSERKSVLD
+131 SLIENKSALD
-141 NAGKREYESKMHT
+141 TSGKREYESKMQT
-154 ATAFMLFATAYNILH
+154 ATAFMLFSAAYKILFD
-169 NLIPHASDDLSV
+169 LQTSVSDDLSV

-191 VSFISPLKGIACTL
+191 VSLMTPLKGTSCAMF
-205 YYYDKY
+205 YYDKY
-211 LSHPDIV
+211 LGHPEMIKSDQ
-218 KTDKDVIDFTVVY
+218 DVVDFTVV
-231 FEALIDEI
+231 FFQALIAEI
-239 QLRKNSLEY
+239 QMRKSSLEY
-248 TETILDRTYK
+248 TETIIDRTYK
-258 LESRGVG
+258 LEKS
-265 TDFAVSGWENVFQ
+265 DFAISGWDNAFQ

-288 IKFEQIVGNR
+288 IQFEQIVGNR

-304 RRLTERMLSYD
+304 RRLTERLLSYD
-315 FAAQKNP
+315 FTAQKNP

-348 AIATRLKEHCDNL
+348 AIATRLKEHSDNL

-387 EWMKPLQDPTRLIFA
+387 DWMKPLQDPSKLIFA

-414 TTQGVSAGV
+414 TAQGVSAGV

-471 DGARTEHDFLDQDHL
+471 DGARSEHDFLDQDHL
-486 WWRKLDDTMP
+486 WWRKFDDTMP
-496 DFINMQGPE
+496 DFVNMKNPG
-505 NYSYLQDQGLAKN
+505 NYNYLQDQGLAKN
-518 MGEILKVSDKPSEER
+518 MGEILNVTNKPTEER
-533 VLEAY
+533 VFEVY
-538 DKIEKHFKTNQHLF
+538 DKMEKQYKTNEQLF

-576 SAISLRLTDFDLE
+576 SAVSLRLTDFDLE
-589 EDWFE
+589 QSWFD
-594 NPEIYF
+594 NPETYF
-600 KKDYDTKFNMLQELM
+600 KKDYETKFGMLQELM
-615 RVNMKGL
+615 RANMKGL

-651 DARINQLNIDL
+651 ESRVNQMHIDA
-662 EAKKKFDKAN
+662 EAREQFGN